1 MVQHPEDGPGSRW
14 LPGHPGGRWKV
25 SSGLG
30 SCGLL
35 QREPRLADPVGERER
50 YLGDLGGGGLALE
63 ASRRGSRLLPTESGR
78 VIALVALRPF
88 HTFRG
93 LLSLGQT
100 AVRVPTLSARGV
112 VGDIEPRAAGI
123 FDVLVDRGGLE
134 AAPRAIEPEAGYL
147 ASRSSRHQRG
157 QIAPEIVGAEV
168 GLGAADPGLGAAH
181 VLDHER
187 DISASGLA
195 GFALDAE
202 LSPEQG

>member
-1 MVQHPEDGPGSRW
+1 
-14 LPGHPGGRWKV
+14 
-25 SSGLG
+25 
-30 SCGLL
+30 
-35 QREPRLADPVGERER
+35 
-50 YLGDLGGGGLALE
+50 
-63 ASRRGSRLLPTESGR
+63 
-78 VIALVALRPF
+78 
-88 HTFRG
+88 
-93 LLSLGQT
+93 
-100 AVRVPTLSARGV
+100 
-112 VGDIEPRAAGI
+112 EPRAAGI

-202 LSPEQG
+202 LSPEQGHAQLRRPESLRPLPGHRPVAELLAGRGADDQFGVLELRAVE